1 MAKKQL
7 AHLFDATKCIGCQ
20 ACIVSCVETN
30 YPEMVG
36 RHIEGKNWLASNIR
50 QSGQTSGTA
59 SRAVPA
65 LFGSALCGNL
75 PVRR

>member
-36 RHIEGKNWLASNIR
+36 RHIEGKNWLAS
-50 QSGQTSGTA
+50 
-59 SRAVPA
+59 RAVPA

>member
-36 RHIEGKNWLASNIR
+36 RHIEGKNWLASNIDR
-50 QSGQTSGTA
+50 KS
-59 SRAVPA
+59 V
-65 LFGSALCGNL
+65 
-75 PVRR
+75 V